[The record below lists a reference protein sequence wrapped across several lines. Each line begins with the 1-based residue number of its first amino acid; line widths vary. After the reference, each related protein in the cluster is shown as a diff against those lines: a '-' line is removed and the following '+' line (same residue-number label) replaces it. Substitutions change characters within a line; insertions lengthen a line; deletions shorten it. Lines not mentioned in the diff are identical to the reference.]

1 MKKVLFLFA
10 VSAIVACASPQTKT
24 ETNPEQVAAE
34 KVVAEKPI
42 DVLDLVEKRCLICH
56 GAGESHDDLLA
67 PPLRGVKN
75 HYLEDYPEREEFVE
89 ALVKWNAGPD
99 SNEAIMIGA
108 VERFGVMPALMYPAE
123 EVRAIAEYIYDND
136 QPKPSWMKKGMK
148 HPHD

>member
-10 VSAIVACASPQTKT
+10 ISSLVSCATPEGNKETNSEPISTKT
-24 ETNPEQVAAE
+24 
-34 KVVAEKPI
+34 VVADVPI
-42 DVLDLVEKRCLICH
+42 DVLELVEKRCLICH

-89 ALVKWNAGPD
+89 ALVKWNASPD
-99 SNEAIMIGA
+99 SNQAIMTGA
-108 VERFGVMPALMYPAE
+108 VERFGVMPALMYPE
-123 EVRAIAEYIYDND
+123 NDVRAIAEYIYDNE

-148 HPHD
+148 HNHE